1 MTASYNT
8 SNYPSSVFW
17 YMLSLIFSATMI
29 FFLLCRFPSIAWGEE
44 TNPWSHS
51 FYFENDLFTGTDSN
65 YTNGVKYVLISP
77 DLSPK
82 AKKMGKIP
90 KKVLGYI
97 HKIPFIKNAPAQ
109 TSHKVESAFG
119 QNMYTPADI
128 SIHELI
134 EDDRPYGGWTYLA
147 TAYHYKSDLSQK
159 RSVMDTVELQMGMIG
174 PASMAEK
181 TQKFIHKLRSLQRPN
196 GWDNQLSNEPG
207 VVMAWERK
215 WLYHP
220 MERGFGWD
228 TILHSGFTLGN
239 VSTYV
244 NGGMEFRLGWNIPK
258 TFGVSLIRPGG
269 STRMNQSQHPGLY
282 LLGAVDGRWV
292 ARDIFL
298 DGNTFTDSHSVD
310 KKPWVA
316 DFAIGLAFNYNRFMI
331 TLTQVLRTRRF
342 ESQPDS
348 HSFGAISIS
357 WFF

>member
-1 MTASYNT
+1 MTTSCPPHASQST
-8 SNYPSSVFW
+8 SWDIPKLMV
-17 YMLSLIFSATMI
+17 LTTMI
-29 FFLLCRFPSIAWGEE
+29 LLLLYQFADIAWGEE
-44 TNPWSHS
+44 NNPWSHS

-90 KKVLGYI
+90 RDVLRYI
-97 HKIPFIKNAPAQ
+97 HKIPFIKNTPPQ
-109 TSHKVESAFG
+109 TSHKVEFAFG

-134 EDDRPYGGWTYLA
+134 ENDRPYAGWTYFA
-147 TAYHYKSDLSQK
+147 TAYHHKSNLSEQ
-159 RSVMDTVELQMGMIG
+159 RSVMDTVELQLGMIG
-174 PASMAEK
+174 PVSLAEES
-181 TQKFIHKLRSLQRPN
+181 QKFIHRLRDIGMPE

-207 VVMAWERK
+207 LVIAWERK
-215 WLYHP
+215 WLFHP
-220 MERGFGWD
+220 VERGFGWD
-228 TILHSGFTLGN
+228 TIFHSGFTLGN

-244 NGGMEFRLGWNIPK
+244 NGGMEFRLGWNIPR

-269 STRMNQSQHPGLY
+269 STRMNQSQHPGIY
-282 LLGAVDGRWV
+282 FLGAADGRWV

-316 DFAIGLAFNYNRFMI
+316 DFAFGVAVNYNRFML
-331 TLTQVLRTRRF
+331 TLTQVLRTRKF
-342 ESQPDS
+342 E
-348 HSFGAISIS
+348 GTA
-357 WFF
+357 